1 MDPPVAR
8 SCVRNPHA
16 PSILWECLSRPLGQ
30 NLGYDNLPPP
40 ILPPK
45 PGLGYLDFSVPR
57 QTTAPQSPP
66 CAERAF
72 EEPGK
77 TFQPPAWNVAT
88 SEITLPAKLDSGSGE
103 LEADNP
109 RSRKNN
115 LLAENGSSNA
125 ENKAVHWRVEN
136 AGNKAAFRCA
146 TAGEIGDVATQWYD
160 GIQSTKSQ
168 GAAPYGILTTASK
181 KEASRA
187 RKERT
192 AFTKSQLRELEME
205 FVHHNY
211 LTRLRRYEISVNLDL
226 TERQVKVWF
235 QNRRMKW
242 KRVKGLPVS
251 PQNNM
256 EEMDPAL
263 SLGPE

>member
-136 AGNKAAFRCA
+136 A
-146 TAGEIGDVATQWYD
+146 DVATQWYD

>member
-1 MDPPVAR
+1 MDPPVTR

-30 NLGYDNLPPP
+30 NRGPNEHNNPPGP
-40 ILPPK
+40 ILPPRL
-45 PGLGYLDFSVPR
+45 GMGYLDFSAPCEAA
-57 QTTAPQSPP
+57 APQSLP

-72 EEPGK
+72 EEPGIS
-77 TFQPPAWNVAT
+77 FQPPAWNVAT
-88 SEITLPAKLDSGSGE
+88 SEIILPAKLASGSGGLKE
-103 LEADNP
+103 GSP
-109 RSRKNN
+109 RPSKNN
-115 LLAENGSSNA
+115 LLAGNVASD
-125 ENKAVHWRVEN
+125 
-136 AGNKAAFRCA
+136 AGNKAVYWKVENAN
-146 TAGEIGDVATQWYD
+146 VATQWYD
-160 GIQSTKSQ
+160 GIKSTKSQ
-168 GAAPYGILTTASK
+168 RAVRRNPTTASK
-181 KEASRA
+181 KETSRA

-192 AFTKSQLRELEME
+192 AFTKDQLRELEME
-205 FVHHNY
+205 FIHHNY

-242 KRVKGLPVS
+242 KRVKGQPVS

-263 SLGPE
+263 SLSPE

>member
-1 MDPPVAR
+1 MDPPVTR

-30 NLGYDNLPPP
+30 NRGSTEPPDNPQAP

-45 PGLGYLDFSVPR
+45 PGLGYVDFSIPC
-57 QTTAPQSPP
+57 QAASPQSLP
-66 CAERAF
+66 CVERAF
-72 EEPGK
+72 EEPDIS
-77 TFQPPAWNVAT
+77 FQPSGAWHVAA
-88 SEITLPAKLDSGSGE
+88 SERKILLPAELASGSGG
-103 LEADNP
+103 LEAGRP
-109 RSRKNN
+109 RPRKNN
-115 LLAENGSSNA
+115 LLGGNVASDA
-125 ENKAVHWRVEN
+125 KNKAAQRRVEN
-136 AGNKAAFRCA
+136 A
-146 TAGEIGDVATQWYD
+146 DVATQWYD

-168 GAAPYGILTTASK
+168 GAVRGNPTAASK
-181 KEASRA
+181 KETSSSRI

-192 AFTKSQLRELEME
+192 AFTKDQLRELEME
-205 FVHHNY
+205 FIHHNY

-242 KRVKGLPVS
+242 KRVKGQSVS

-256 EEMDPAL
+256 QSMDPAL
-263 SLGPE
+263 VLSPE